1 MFFPSLRELLL
12 TSVSMKQEAENKQ
25 TNLNVDE
32 PNHHFQSKFE
42 KNSSHQGE
50 VLHGKPGSQ
59 ATVRTTYQAR
69 RPQDPSAP
77 VMQEV
82 TEGEEPK
89 GQAEATGRGQGRPR
103 SGDQLTTRRGPS
115 PCSRL
120 YTFQVTILKEQKWM
134 CWQRVYSPLPQKY

>member
-1 MFFPSLRELLL
+1 
-12 TSVSMKQEAENKQ
+12 MKQEAENKQ

-59 ATVRTTYQAR
+59 ATVRTTYQVR

-103 SGDQLTTRRGPS
+103 SGDQLTTRRRPVSLLLSLHIPS
-115 PCSRL
+115 YYLKGTKMDVLAKSL
-120 YTFQVTILKEQKWM
+120 FSNSTKILTFGRRKG
-134 CWQRVYSPLPQKY
+134 